1 MLAAYSGRIEDL
13 RTHFAFVGSNIAVK
27 LLFMLLQFAGLFALV
42 LALDPILDMVT
53 DIVVF
58 LEMLPVDMPSQQ
70 TGDAVRLITAGLLP
84 FVVLLH
90 GLFEMVAFDTPF

>member
-42 LALDPILDMVT
+42 LALDSVLDMAT
-53 DIVVF
+53 YVVEF
-58 LEMLPVDMPSQQ
+58 LEMDKVD
-70 TGDAVRLITAGLLP
+70 VIL
-84 FVVLLH
+84 
-90 GLFEMVAFDTPF
+90 